1 MRQNAPKCT
10 KMRSPRPSDVVGSL
24 FISPSL
30 SCYNVDMNQPDLTTE
45 QQQALKQS
53 HGFVQGAS
61 YVLMTVDLYREMMGV
76 GSEDEMQKSVAAI
89 EEGLQDVE
97 AGRTRSMDAV
107 FQELDDK
114 YGVHD

>member
-1 MRQNAPKCT
+1 
-10 KMRSPRPSDVVGSL
+10 
-24 FISPSL
+24 
-30 SCYNVDMNQPDLTTE
+30 MNQPDLTTE
-45 QQQALKQS
+45 QQQALQQS

>member
-1 MRQNAPKCT
+1 
-10 KMRSPRPSDVVGSL
+10 
-24 FISPSL
+24 
-30 SCYNVDMNQPDLTTE
+30 MNQPDLTTE
-45 QQQALKQS
+45 QQQALQQG

-61 YVLMTVDLYREMMGV
+61 YVLMTVDLYRDMMGV
-76 GSEDEMQKSVAAI
+76 GSADEMQKSVAAI

>member
-1 MRQNAPKCT
+1 
-10 KMRSPRPSDVVGSL
+10 
-24 FISPSL
+24 
-30 SCYNVDMNQPDLTTE
+30 MNQPDLTTE